1 MVRAGGSAPMLIV
14 GEDGGTATCVFVDS
28 NGAIRKRSCL
38 VGQLTPLW
46 LSLSPKTTWPDISQI
61 DVITI
66 EKEERDAASAR
77 KATRAASRKAARKAR
92 RSNRIRRG
100 RNA

>member
-1 MVRAGGSAPMLIV
+1 M
-14 GEDGGTATCVFVDS
+14 
-28 NGAIRKRSCL
+28 
-38 VGQLTPLW
+38 TPLW